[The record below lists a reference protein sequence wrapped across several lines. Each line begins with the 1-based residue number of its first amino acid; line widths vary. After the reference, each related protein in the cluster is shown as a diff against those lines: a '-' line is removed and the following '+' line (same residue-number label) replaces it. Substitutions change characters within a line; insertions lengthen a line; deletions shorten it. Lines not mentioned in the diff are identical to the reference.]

1 MLYDKICDITTF
13 SNDKH
18 FQEIKKNDHK
28 MRRLCEKVLVEQEI
42 ISGHRTFAVR
52 YGFVHSRMN
61 SLSIRITQS
70 KSKIPLV

>member
-52 YGFVHSRMN
+52 WFCAFQNEFIVYKNHT
-61 SLSIRITQS
+61 I
-70 KSKIPLV
+70 KI